1 MVDLGGDT
9 IITAVVEVQCS
20 SGAHH
25 WLIRRPDGPIS
36 AGVCKW
42 CNAHRDF
49 SNEVSRRYTSQNRP
63 PPQRPS
69 PVAQPR

>member
-1 MVDLGGDT
+1 MVNLRADT
-9 IITAVVEVQCS
+9 IISSVVREECS

-36 AGVCKW
+36 EGVCKW

-69 PVAQPR
+69 PRQSP